1 MEAVMAIERYSN
13 GEITVTYDPD
23 ICTHA
28 GRCVKGLPGVF
39 NADNKPWVDI
49 NGAAADEIERQVAK
63 CPSRALKFIRESK
76 A

>member
-1 MEAVMAIERYSN
+1 MSVQSYTN
-13 GEITVTYDPD
+13 GDVTVTYDPK

-39 NADNKPWVDI
+39 DIKRKPWIDVD
-49 NGAAADEIERQVAK
+49 GATADEIAAQVGK
-63 CPSRALKFIRESK
+63 CPSGALTFARGGGK